1 MAIKKILIVDDSPT
15 ERMYL
20 TDILVK
26 NGYTVTTAFCVKEAL
41 ALFDKAEGNFDMIFS
56 DAVLPD
62 GNGVQLLDIFLS
74 RNPTLRA
81 LLSSGYTDRDS
92 LMQMARQRRIS
103 FLPKPYT
110 LPTLFRTVADVMK
123 DQNTH
128 LLV

>member
-1 MAIKKILIVDDSPT
+1 
-15 ERMYL
+15 
-20 TDILVK
+20 
-26 NGYTVTTAFCVKEAL
+26 
-41 ALFDKAEGNFDMIFS
+41 
-56 DAVLPD
+56 
-62 GNGVQLLDIFLS
+62 VQLLDIFLS

-110 LPTLFRTVADVMK
+110 LPTLFHTVADVMK

-128 LLV
+128 LLL